1 MILAI
6 KDNIQL
12 KLKSLPEKPGVYI
25 FRDIKS
31 KVIYIGKAKALNK
44 RIKSYFIKNTIENKS
59 IEIQNEAIDIEFI
72 ITNSEMEALI
82 LENNLIKI
90 HKPRLNARLKDD
102 KTFPYLKVTTN
113 EEIPRVEIV
122 RKREKD
128 NNIYFGPYTDTKA
141 LRIALKKA
149 LTVFPIA
156 RCKRIIKIGKIDR
169 SCLFYQL
176 DRCLAPCVN
185 KVTLSEYKKEVNQ
198 FIKLFEGK
206 QLEIMNELKQ
216 EMKIAS
222 DNLEYEKAAIIRDK
236 IIALDKV
243 LQNQTIVSKNLN
255 AEYDIIGLSKDNQ
268 SSLIQILI
276 MRQGRIIEQK
286 HFAMELPNFLD
297 EIEIVTSFIKQYYSK
312 TNLIPKKIITQFKV
326 DDNAINEW
334 LSSLLGVEYQQIID
348 LPSNEEEKSL
358 IELANDNAKINK
370 SVITKIQ
377 KIKEDKNIEGLQEL
391 KETLNLEEMPSRIEA
406 FDISTLQGSNNV
418 ASCVVFENGKLNKKD
433 YRHFKVKTILGQ
445 DDYGS
450 MREIIRRRF
459 SGSLANTLKE
469 PDLIVIDG
477 GSGQVSAA
485 SSVLDDL
492 KIKIPLI
499 GLAKEFEE
507 IHFPDERKP
516 IKLDKRSEG
525 LKILQR
531 IRDEAHRFA
540 ITYHR
545 QKRSKTMLQSSLE
558 RIEGVGTKRMD
569 ILIEYFGSIENIK
582 KATILELENVK
593 GIDKNLAK
601 KIYDYYKNDINNLF

>member
-1 MILAI
+1 MAI